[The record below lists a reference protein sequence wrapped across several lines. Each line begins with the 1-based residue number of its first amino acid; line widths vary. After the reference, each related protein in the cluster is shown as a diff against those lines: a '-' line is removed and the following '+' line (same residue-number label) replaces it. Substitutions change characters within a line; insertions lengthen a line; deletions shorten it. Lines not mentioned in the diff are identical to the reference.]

1 MKYVSAFETQSN
13 TPTTK
18 NDNSL
23 SIDPDSTLKPLFSPR
38 KSSFHPK
45 HENLIKLQPID
56 KQDKD
61 TPNILAE
68 HFLKLTSNTSE
79 NEGFSDSPNN
89 LNLSEPEKPEKRR
102 KTTTEKTSIY
112 KNVLKKGFI
121 IENMSPD
128 NKFKVCT
135 DALSNMTLSVA
146 SSDRSPSEDGGSIKK
161 VEPMKVS
168 KFQRYSKTSEPWEL
182 EPKIEGSMRKTFGN
196 DLNESTRVF
205 SLNKMD
211 KKPGVRRVIFYRER
225 LSKRRISHDIKLKP
239 ETRRKST
246 EDGAEK
252 NMDFMKER
260 HSNVLLDDFDHIKKF
275 SKKERE
281 MFQNHIQYLKYVRKI
296 TELKTISNLFAFIIS
311 SSRLIGRTEFL
322 TKSNNLNHIIIFF
335 FLSKT
340 SIF

>member
-1 MKYVSAFETQSN
+1 M
-13 TPTTK
+13 
-18 NDNSL
+18 
-23 SIDPDSTLKPLFSPR
+23 
-38 KSSFHPK
+38 
-45 HENLIKLQPID
+45 D

-61 TPNILAE
+61 TPNIFAE

-89 LNLSEPEKPEKRR
+89 FNLSEPEKPEKADKRR
-102 KTTTEKTSIY
+102 KTTVEKTSIY

-128 NKFKVCT
+128 NKLKVCT

-168 KFQRYSKTSEPWEL
+168 KFQRYSKTSEPWEF
-182 EPKIEGSMRKTFGN
+182 EPKMEGSRRKTFGKN
-196 DLNESTRVF
+196 DELNESTRMF

-225 LSKRRISHDIKLKP
+225 LSKRRSSHDNKLKP

-246 EDGAEK
+246 EDGVEK
-252 NMDFMKER
+252 NMDFIKER

-296 TELKTISNLFAFIIS
+296 TELKTISNLFAFIIN

-322 TKSNNLNHIIIFF
+322 TKSNNLKHFF
-335 FLSKT
+335 FFFFIKIC
-340 SIF
+340 IFLKF